1 MMKLPWK
8 ANSVL
13 LDKISVS
20 TCFILEGA
28 SVMPYVHYSMKNE
41 HNWSYSEIQ
50 GPRFFAIDLLEFNM
64 CKTHFMELR
73 VSIKVSHK

>member
-1 MMKLPWK
+1 
-8 ANSVL
+8 
-13 LDKISVS
+13 
-20 TCFILEGA
+20 
-28 SVMPYVHYSMKNE
+28 MPYVHYPMKNE